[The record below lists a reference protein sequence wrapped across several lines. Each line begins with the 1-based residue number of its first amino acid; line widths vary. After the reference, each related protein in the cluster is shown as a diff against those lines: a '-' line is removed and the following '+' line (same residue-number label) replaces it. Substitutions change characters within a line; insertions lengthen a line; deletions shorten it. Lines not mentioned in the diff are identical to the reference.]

1 MPQIYILAL
10 SVGSSLDGTSTPQ
23 SSCDAL
29 ECTASGLEDL
39 RRPQSTEPV
48 HIKLYASLLIG
59 GHRAQQGAK
68 ASSRKCCIMATK
80 GAGVHR
86 GCTVLMGIHM
96 LNDNQICSDVCCS
109 CQESQ
114 VRAVTFKRASPAL
127 LMA

>member
-1 MPQIYILAL
+1 MAKCLKTFSILAF
-10 SVGSSLDGTSTPQ
+10 SVGSSLDGTPTPQ

-29 ECTASGLEDL
+29 ECTASGLENL

-48 HIKLYASLLIG
+48 HMILYASLLIG
-59 GHRAQQGAK
+59 GHRTQQGAK

-96 LNDNQICSDVCCS
+96 PEAN
-109 CQESQ
+109 
-114 VRAVTFKRASPAL
+114 
-127 LMA
+127 